1 MGWETTRHRA
11 LGLLALVGLC
21 VGGPVAAEAADDLV
35 KRGAYLVGTMGCN
48 DCHTPGYFAGRPDM
62 ARTLAGSDVGWDM
75 PGLGY
80 FYGSNL
86 TPDHE
91 TGIGTWTDAQ
101 VIAAIRTGA
110 RPDGRQLAPV
120 MPWRG
125 FAAITDDDAKAI
137 VAYLKSVPAVKNMV
151 PGPFG
156 PGEKPT
162 APYFTLV
169 MPK

>member
-1 MGWETTRHRA
+1 MGFDAMRYRA
-11 LGLLALVGLC
+11 LGLFALIGLC
-21 VGGPVAAEAADDLV
+21 MGGSVAADAADNIV
-35 KRGAYLVGTMGCN
+35 KRGGYLAGTMGCN
-48 DCHTPGYFAGRPDM
+48 DCHTPGYFAGKPDM
-62 ARTLAGSDVGWDM
+62 ARKLAGSDIGWEM

-86 TPDHE
+86 TPDKQ

-101 VIAAIRTGA
+101 VIAAIRTGV

-120 MPWRG
+120 MPWMG
-125 FAAITDDDAKAI
+125 FSTLTDDDAKAI
-137 VAYLKSVPAVKNMV
+137 VAYLKSLPAVKNMV

-169 MPK
+169 VPK